1 MDIRDLVRALLAF
14 DTLAARQWVADALR
28 AGFRWSLVS
37 RPRDLSHRELVVA
50 AAVVEL
56 LAERAGQEPPGWTE
70 RVAAA
75 GEQILLVRAAQSMPR
90 LRRLCE
96 QQGPLP
102 LRSRG
107 ILAPPDFLSVA

>member
-14 DTLAARQWVADALR
+14 DTLTARQWVADALR
-28 AGFRWSLVS
+28 ADLRWSHVA

-70 RVAAA
+70 AVAA
-75 GEQILLVRAAQSMPR
+75 GREQILLVRAAQSMPR

-96 QQGPLP
+96 EQGPLP
-102 LRSRG
+102 LRRRG
-107 ILAPPDFLSVA
+107 VLAPPDFLTAA